1 MRHGFRRYG
10 EASQDDDTGPTANER
25 EAFDVSPDRCRWTHG
40 GRCVRVCRMPS
51 RQSDWLGRAV
61 SDQVL
66 DDVSHVGL
74 HACDC
79 LRPNRVREEES
90 DEGEAQRV
98 GDDAALVDRLALVVE
113 DKEIDPRWR
122 DNRPPSS

>member
-1 MRHGFRRYG
+1 
-10 EASQDDDTGPTANER
+10 
-25 EAFDVSPDRCRWTHG
+25 
-40 GRCVRVCRMPS
+40 
-51 RQSDWLGRAV
+51 V

-66 DDVSHVGL
+66 DDVSPVGL

-79 LRPNRVREEES
+79 LRPDRVKEEES
-90 DEGEAQRV
+90 NEGEAQRD
-98 GDDAALVDRLALVVE
+98 GDDAAPVDRLALVVE

>member
-1 MRHGFRRYG
+1 M
-10 EASQDDDTGPTANER
+10 
-25 EAFDVSPDRCRWTHG
+25 
-40 GRCVRVCRMPS
+40 RVCRMPS